1 VRVPVSLGDSTPN
14 SGLDAVDD
22 ALSNCGD
29 NLLEDLGRFQR
40 QFFRAFNRW
49 PGGPRSYPQPR
60 RGFRQAVSSASAAP
74 TAEQLHSKR
83 TALLAKYSPEERE
96 GTSSTVKDETP
107 FNVACASGHLDAV
120 KVLDGAGARRNVMS
134 SCGMSALH
142 LAAAHGAAAVVE
154 YLLSKPDV
162 DKELQAFDLNTA
174 LHFACAAGSVDTV
187 KVMRS
192 RLTSCR
198 LASSRRAVHS
208 QPRFLHSIDVF

>member
-1 VRVPVSLGDSTPN
+1 M
-14 SGLDAVDD
+14 DD
-22 ALSNCGD
+22 ALSQCGD
-29 NLLEDLGRFQR
+29 NLGQFQR
-40 QFFRAFNRW
+40 QFFRTFNRW
-49 PGGPRSYPQPR
+49 PGGSRSYPQPR
-60 RGFRQAVSSASAAP
+60 RKQAVSSASGAP

-198 LASSRRAVHS
+198 LASSLRAVHS
-208 QPRFLHSIDVF
+208 QPRFLHSIDVCFVFQSSSFAGFVALQG

>member
-1 VRVPVSLGDSTPN
+1 
-14 SGLDAVDD
+14 VDD
-22 ALSNCGD
+22 ALPHCSD
-29 NLLEDLGRFQR
+29 NLGQLHR
-40 QFFRAFNRW
+40 QFFRTFNRW

-60 RGFRQAVSSASAAP
+60 RKQAVSSASAAP

-83 TALLAKYSPEERE
+83 TALLAKYSPEERK

-192 RLTSCR
+192 RLTSCH
-198 LASSRRAVHS
+198 LISSRRALHL
-208 QPRFLHSIDVF
+208 QPCFLHSIDVFLFCQSSSSSGSVALQG